1 MPLKLTNDVYEIES
15 VDISK
20 EFSYYEHL
28 KYIIKN
34 GALIFNKEL
43 GEDFNGIYCFW
54 SCLSDKNV
62 FVNENLIEFKTED
75 IYEIQRQKRVGI
87 MGRNNRPENSR
98 VIDITYETDMINNV
112 IASRFI
118 EWWEGGVKDII
129 MSKYDGINKANSIC
143 QFARQIRNTF
153 GHSKIYITKRNC
165 PDPIWKGLNL
175 LEHNGGSITDLLT
188 TADFINFWI
197 EFEEE
202 LNLINETL

>member
-1 MPLKLTNDVYEIES
+1 MPLKLTNDIYDIEY
-15 VDISK
+15 VDINK

-34 GALIFNKEL
+34 GAVILNKEL
-43 GEDFNGIYCFW
+43 GENFNGIYCFG
-54 SCLSDKNV
+54 SYLSDKNV
-62 FVNENLIEFKTED
+62 FVNENLIEFKTKD

-129 MSKYDGINKANSIC
+129 MSKYDGINNANSIC
-143 QFARQIRNTF
+143 QFARQVRNAF
-153 GHSKIYITKRNC
+153 GHSKINITKRNC
-165 PDPIWKGLNL
+165 PDPV
-175 LEHNGGSITDLLT
+175 
-188 TADFINFWI
+188 
-197 EFEEE
+197 
-202 LNLINETL
+202 

>member
-1 MPLKLTNDVYEIES
+1 MPLKLTNNIYDIEY
-15 VDISK
+15 VDINK

-34 GALIFNKEL
+34 GAVILNKEL
-43 GEDFNGIYCFW
+43 GENFNGIYCFG
-54 SCLSDKNV
+54 SYLSDKNV
-62 FVNENLIEFKTED
+62 FVNENLIEFKTKD

-129 MSKYDGINKANSIC
+129 MSKYDGINNANSIC
-143 QFARQIRNTF
+143 QFARQVRNAF
-153 GHSKIYITKRNC
+153 GHSKINITKRNC
-165 PDPIWKGLNL
+165 PDPVWKELNL
-175 LEHNGGSITDLLT
+175 LEHNGKNLTDLLKP
-188 TADFINFWI
+188 ADIINFWL
-197 EFEEE
+197 EFESVE
-202 LNLINETL
+202 LNPIN